1 MQLSDVKNVT
11 VVGAGNMGHQ
21 IATLCAIKGYK
32 TTVTD
37 VKDEVLKNAEKFV
50 DNYLP
55 GRVKKGKL
63 TEEQAKQARDNIR
76 FTNSLEDAAKDAD
89 FVIEAVLEI
98 QDLKRK
104 IFADLDRITPSH
116 AILATNSSFI
126 VSSKIA
132 DDTNRPEKV
141 CNLHFFNPA
150 LVMKLVEV
158 VQGPHTSDETVEIA
172 MGFCQS
178 IEKVAVHLKK
188 EVDGFLLNRIFRA
201 INHEAL
207 WLLDMGVASVED
219 IDKACVYGAGHPMG
233 PFRLNDLT
241 GIDLAYTMAM
251 ETFKATGDPAHLPSP
266 SVVEHYVKGE
276 YGEKTGKGWY
286 DYSDKK

>member
-37 VKDEVLKNAEKFV
+37 VKDDVLKNAEKFV

-63 TEEQAKQARDNIR
+63 TEDQAKQARDNIR

-104 IFADLDRITPSH
+104 IFADLDRI
-116 AILATNSSFI
+116 
-126 VSSKIA
+126 
-132 DDTNRPEKV
+132 
-141 CNLHFFNPA
+141 
-150 LVMKLVEV
+150 
-158 VQGPHTSDETVEIA
+158 
-172 MGFCQS
+172 
-178 IEKVAVHLKK
+178 
-188 EVDGFLLNRIFRA
+188 
-201 INHEAL
+201 
-207 WLLDMGVASVED
+207 
-219 IDKACVYGAGHPMG
+219 
-233 PFRLNDLT
+233 
-241 GIDLAYTMAM
+241 
-251 ETFKATGDPAHLPSP
+251 
-266 SVVEHYVKGE
+266 
-276 YGEKTGKGWY
+276 
-286 DYSDKK
+286 

>member
-1 MQLSDVKNVT
+1 MDISDVKNIT
-11 VVGAGNMGHQ
+11 VIGAGNMGHQ

-32 TTVTD
+32 TVCTD
-37 VKDEVLKNAEKFV
+37 VKEDILKKAEAFV

-63 TEEQAKQARDNIR
+63 TEDQAKQARENIR
-76 FTNSLEDAAKDAD
+76 FTSSLEDAAKEAD
-89 FVIEAVLEI
+89 YVIEAVLEVL
-98 QDLKRK
+98 DLKRK
-104 IFADLDRITPSH
+104 IFADLDRITPDH
-116 AILATNSSFI
+116 AVLATNSSFI

-132 DDTNRPEKV
+132 DATKRPEKV

-158 VQGPHTSDETVEIA
+158 VQGPHTSDETVAIS
-172 MGFCQS
+172 MGLCKNL
-178 IEKVAVHLKK
+178 EKVPVHLKK

-241 GIDLAYTMAM
+241 GIDLAYTMGM
-251 ETFKATGDPAHLPSP
+251 EAFKASGDPADRPSP

-286 DYSDKK
+286 DYSNKK